1 MVRYGFSLSE
11 VRGLYIDELMSYFTE
26 LVKILESEGVL
37 KAGTTD
43 KVENKSEVDLLR
55 KQLGGLFIKPKK
67 K

>member
-1 MVRYGFSLSE
+1 MVRYGFSLSDL
-11 VRGLYIDELMSYFTE
+11 RNLYIDELMSYFTE

-43 KVENKSEVDLLR
+43 KVENRSEVDLLR

-67 K
+67 